1 MDPGSYE
8 DLAGRLYGL
17 LIGLEDRLS
26 SDDASV
32 VYQLIDAR
40 HYALA
45 LEELARTLA
54 HRQIRITD
62 QERAALTDLV
72 GRVDVLAQAGLIKPQ
87 DDLTRALVRAA
98 IEACPP
104 ARLPG
109 TAAVATGRPALRR
122 QDPRA
127 LRVTHHIQQ
136 ELAVMRDRSLLS
148 VVRSS

>member
-1 MDPGSYE
+1 MDPGFYE
-8 DLAGRLYGL
+8 DLAGRLYSL

-26 SDDASV
+26 SDDASSV
-32 VYQLIDAR
+32 HQFIDAR

-62 QERAALTDLV
+62 QERAALTDLA
-72 GRVDVLAQAGLIKPQ
+72 GRVGVLAQAGLTKPQ

-104 ARLPG
+104 AGYSGPWL
-109 TAAVATGRPALRR
+109 
-122 QDPRA
+122 
-127 LRVTHHIQQ
+127 
-136 ELAVMRDRSLLS
+136 
-148 VVRSS
+148 

>member
-1 MDPGSYE
+1 MDPGFYE

-17 LIGLEDRLS
+17 LIGLEDRLFS
-26 SDDASV
+26 EDASSV
-32 VYQLIDAR
+32 HQFIDAR

-62 QERAALTDLV
+62 QERTALTALV
-72 GRVDVLAQAGLIKPQ
+72 GRIDMLARAGLIKPQ

-98 IEACPP
+98 IEACPL
-104 ARLPG
+104 ARLPRNCG
-109 TAAVATGRPALRR
+109 CDDAAGALRN

-136 ELAVMRDRSLLS
+136 GTRRE
-148 VVRSS
+148 